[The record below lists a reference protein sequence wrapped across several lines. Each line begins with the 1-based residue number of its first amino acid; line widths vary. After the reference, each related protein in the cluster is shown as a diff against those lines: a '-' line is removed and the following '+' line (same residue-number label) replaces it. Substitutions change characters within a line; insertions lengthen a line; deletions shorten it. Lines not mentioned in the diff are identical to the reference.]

1 MPNSPE
7 QLQEVRKK
15 QITQVLNL
23 ESQAETLQK
32 GKREVVKIIDNFMG
46 QIHRVISLNQ
56 LCKWKFQLKYIRQPI
71 SEEFRY
77 HSISLY

>member
-32 GKREVVKIIDNFMG
+32 GRREVVKIIDNFMG

-56 LCKWKFQLKYIRQPI
+56 LCK
-71 SEEFRY
+71 
-77 HSISLY
+77 